1 MSAAEPAGLRTIG
14 PEDDKNASLPATVQQ
29 ALLRARQA
37 GLDKLDAQ
45 VLLLHRLGRSPH
57 DRAWLIAHDT
67 DPLPAAAAQ
76 DFLALC
82 RRRLDGEP
90 VAYLVGRREFH
101 GLELQVD
108 ARVLDPRPDTE
119 TLVDWALEVLA
130 PLENPSLLDLGTG
143 SGAIALALQQ
153 RRPDARVWAL
163 DASRDALTVANAN
176 ASRLGLPVRFL
187 LGSWLSDWTQ
197 RQAEA
202 AAKAPNGPAL
212 PARFELIVSNP
223 PYIRADDPHLA
234 ALRHEPLSALASG
247 ADGLDD
253 IRRIA
258 AQAREH
264 LQPGGWLL
272 LEHGWDQAGA
282 VAQLLGEQG
291 YVEVQHRTDLAGHL
305 RCTGGRCAAR
315 WPGNGPKQ
323 PAKEW

>member
-1 MSAAEPAGLRTIG
+1 MSAVEPTG
-14 PEDDKNASLPATVQQ
+14 PAATGPDADRDSALPATVQQ
-29 ALLRARQA
+29 ALLQARQA

-57 DRAWLIAHDT
+57 DRAWLIGHDT
-67 DPLPAAAAQ
+67 DPLPAATAREY
-76 DFLALC
+76 LALC
-82 RRRLDGEP
+82 RRRLAGEP
-90 VAYLVGRREFH
+90 VAYLVGKREFH

-119 TLVDWALEVLA
+119 TLVDWALELLA
-130 PLENPSLLDLGTG
+130 PLRNPSLLDLGTG

-163 DASRDALTVANAN
+163 DASRDALEVASAN

-187 LGSWLSDWTQ
+187 LGSWLSDWDQ

-202 AAKAPNGPAL
+202 AAQQPAGQAL
-212 PARFELIVSNP
+212 PERFELIVSNP

-253 IRRIA
+253 IRVIA
-258 AQAREH
+258 AQARLH

-272 LEHGWDQAGA
+272 LEHGWDQAQD
-282 VAQLLGEQG
+282 VARLLAEQG
-291 YVEVQHRTDLAGHL
+291 YAGIAHRKDLAGHL
-305 RCTGGRCAAR
+305 RCTGGYC
-315 WPGNGPKQ
+315 
-323 PAKEW
+323 ESS